1 MNHSFLNIDQGLDT
15 KTPTV
20 FLPGWGF
27 DGRILRLLNPFPSWI
42 YPETFLEPGTIEQD
56 ILHLVAECNIK
67 RIRIVGWSIGAMLGL
82 DFAAKYPEKVGSLI
96 LISLRSHWP
105 EHEIKKLQVEFAE
118 NPENFLKGFYRK
130 CFLGDKES
138 YRNFCKTLEPLYL
151 KDIDTNGGKLQQGL
165 DFLKK
170 YKTPTQVSAI
180 PVRLIH
186 GKQDII
192 APVTEMATLKGADV
206 EIVEN
211 SGHAA
216 FLAEN
221 CSLQNELKKQEIRK
235 KFSRAA
241 DSYDNYA
248 KVQTEVAQSLAAKLS
263 LSQDTAGVKTILEI
277 GCGTGNFTSLLADK
291 FPAAKIIAL
300 DFSKEMIAKAS
311 QKLRNNTIEFIC
323 AEGEEFL
330 EETAAKSFDLVVSNG
345 SLQWFSDHD
354 QALKNIARVLLPGGA
369 FLCSIFGPD
378 SLKKLGLG
386 LKVLFGYPGN
396 VAADAFPDVRTLQQS
411 LNAYFTQGTVEQ
423 ELIEKQYES
432 VHDLLVHIKKTGT
445 GGWHQHGSPALTPA
459 RLKQLDHWFVKTYGS
474 CKVTYQIHFL
484 QATNARLTP

>member
-1 MNHSFLNIDQGLDT
+1 MNHSFLNIAQGLDT

-27 DGRILRLLNPFPSWI
+27 DGRILRLLKPSPDWI
-42 YPETFLEPGTIEQD
+42 YPETFLEPDTIEQD

-67 RIRIVGWSIGAMLGL
+67 RIRIVGWSMGAMLGL

-96 LISLRSHWP
+96 LVSLRSHWP

-118 NPENFLKGFYRK
+118 NPEDFLKGFYRK
-130 CFLGDKES
+130 CFLGDKEY
-138 YRNFCKTLEPLYL
+138 YRIFCKTLEPLYL
-151 KDIDTNGGKLQQGL
+151 NAADMNIERLQRGL
-165 DFLKK
+165 KFLEK
-170 YKTPTQVSAI
+170 YAFPSPVPGI

-192 APVTEMATLKGADV
+192 APVAEMPILKGSKV
-206 EIVEN
+206 ELIEN

-216 FLAEN
+216 FLAES
-221 CSLQNELKKQEIRK
+221 CSLQNELRKQEIRK

-241 DSYDNYA
+241 DSYDSYA
-248 KVQTEVAQSLAAKLS
+248 KVQTDVALKLAKKLS
-263 LSQDTAGVKTILEI
+263 LSQDTTGKKTILEI
-277 GCGTGNFTSLLADK
+277 GCGTGNFTSMLADR
-291 FPAAKIIAL
+291 FPAAKIVAL
-300 DFSKEMIAKAS
+300 DFSPEMIAKAS
-311 QKLRNNTIEFIC
+311 DKLRKKNIEFIC

-330 EETAAKSFDLVVSNG
+330 QETSDESFDLVASNG
-345 SLQWFSDHD
+345 SLQWFTDHD
-354 QALKNIARVLLPGGA
+354 QALKNIARILLPGGV

-386 LKVLFGYPGN
+386 MKVIFAYPGN
-396 VAADAFPDVRTLQQS
+396 VAADAFPDVNTLQNC
-411 LNAYFTQGTVEQ
+411 LNAYFTKGTVEQ

-445 GGWHQHGSPALTPA
+445 GGWHQHGYPALTKT

-474 CKVTYQIHFL
+474 CTVNYQIHFL
-484 QATNARLTP
+484 QAAK